1 VGGQVKLVT
10 PSAQQQKL
18 PTSGPAREALREKGQ
33 FWTPNWVAEAMVA
46 YCVADGEGSIFDPAV
61 GAGAF
66 FHAAEALGREQGREL
81 KLLGTELD
89 PQVLEQAMEGGLSP
103 RDLAQVEVRDFVLN
117 PPPSRFRAI
126 VGNPP
131 YIRHH
136 RLPQVTKD
144 RLKAL
149 GKQLVGESLD
159 GRAGLHVYFLLRAL
173 ELLAPGG
180 RLAFIVPADTCEG
193 VFARTLWRWVT
204 ENYCLEGVVTFAPDA
219 SPFPK
224 VDTNPVIL
232 LIKNTAPRA
241 GFYWARYVRAMNDG
255 LKLWAAAGLGGG
267 SFDGLQIHEREVAE
281 GVRSGLSRLPA
292 ETLSGGLTLADFAR
306 VMRGIA
312 TGANEFFFLTR
323 RRAEEIGIP
332 EEMLLPAVG
341 RTRDVPGECVMR
353 ETLLELEESG
363 RPTLLFAPEGRELDS
378 FPATVREYLLEG
390 QRAGLDQRPLIAQRR
405 PWYKMEVRRAPAF
418 LFAYLGRRRARF
430 IRNQAGVMPLTGFLC
445 VYPHRGDPVAVE
457 KLWKVLSHPRTVD
470 NLALVG
476 KSYGAGAIK
485 VEPRALERLP
495 LPNEVLAEV
504 GLDCARQPAL
514 YAL

>member
-1 VGGQVKLVT
+1 MTSRT
-10 PSAQQQKL
+10 PQQKL
-18 PTSGPAREALREKGQ
+18 PSSGPAREALREKGQ
-33 FWTPNWVAEAMVA
+33 FWTPPWVAEAMVA
-46 YCVADGEGSIFDPAV
+46 YCVAGGGDSVFDPAV

-66 FHAAEALGREQGREL
+66 FHAAKALGREQGREL
-81 KLLGTELD
+81 KLIGTELD
-89 PQVLEQAMEGGLSP
+89 PQALQQALEGGLSA
-103 RDLAQVEVRDFVLN
+103 RDLDCVEVRDFVLS
-117 PPPSRFRAI
+117 PPPSCFRAI

-136 RLPQVTKD
+136 RLPAATKD

-149 GKQLVGESLD
+149 GKRLVGESLD

-193 VFARTLWRWVT
+193 VFARALWRWVA
-204 ENYCLEGVVTFAPDA
+204 ENYCLEGVVTFAPEA
-219 SPFPK
+219 SPFPN

-232 LIKNTAPRA
+232 LIKNTAPRER
-241 GFYWARYVRAMNDG
+241 FYWARCTRAMADN
-255 LKLWAAAGLGGG
+255 LKSWMAGGLG
-267 SFDGLQIHEREVAE
+267 SSCCDGLQIHEREVAE
-281 GVRSGLSRLPA
+281 GVRSGLSRQPA
-292 ETLSGGLTLADFAR
+292 ETQSDGPTLADFAR

-323 RRAEEIGIP
+323 RRAQEIGIP

-341 RTRDVPGECVMR
+341 RTRDVPGECVTP
-353 ETLLELEESG
+353 ETLLELEVAG
-363 RPTLLFAPEGRELDS
+363 RPTLLFAPDGRELDS
-378 FPATVREYLLEG
+378 FSALVREYLLDG
-390 QRAGLDQRPLIAQRR
+390 HRAGLDQRPLIAQRR

-418 LFAYLGRRRARF
+418 LFAYLGRRHARF

-445 VYPHRGDPVAVE
+445 VYPHRSDPGAVE

-495 LPNEVLAEV
+495 LPEGVLAEV
-504 GLDCARQPAL
+504 GLDFVRQPAL

>member
-1 VGGQVKLVT
+1 MTSRT
-10 PSAQQQKL
+10 PQQKL
-18 PTSGPAREALREKGQ
+18 PSSGPAREALREKGQ
-33 FWTPNWVAEAMVA
+33 FWTPPWVAEAMAA
-46 YCVADGEGSIFDPAV
+46 YCVAGGGSVFDPAV

-66 FHAAEALGREQGREL
+66 FHAAKALGREQGREL

-89 PQVLEQAMEGGLSP
+89 PQSLEQALEGGLSA
-103 RDLAQVEVRDFVLN
+103 RDLDCVEVRDFVLS
-117 PPPSRFRAI
+117 PPPSCFRAI

-136 RLPQVTKD
+136 RLPPTTKHK
-144 RLKAL
+144 LKAL
-149 GKQLVGESLD
+149 GRELIGESLD

-193 VFARTLWRWVT
+193 VFARSLWRWVT
-204 ENYCLEGVVTFAPDA
+204 ENYCLEVVVTFAPDA
-219 SPFPK
+219 SPFPN

-232 LIKNTAPRA
+232 LIKNAAPRER
-241 GFYWARYVRAMNDG
+241 FYWARCVRAMTDD
-255 LKLWAAAGLGGG
+255 LKLWMAAGLGGV

-281 GVRSGLSRLPA
+281 GVRSGLSRRPA
-292 ETLSGGLTLADFAR
+292 ESHSDGPTLADFAR

-323 RRAEEIGIP
+323 CRAEELGIT

-341 RTRDVPGECVMR
+341 RTRDVPGEFVTQ
-353 ETLLELEESG
+353 ETLLNLEASG
-363 RPTLLFAPEGRELDS
+363 RPTLLFTPDGRELDL
-378 FPATVREYLLEG
+378 FPASVRDYLLDG

-418 LFAYLGRRRARF
+418 LFAYLGRRHARF

-445 VYPHRGDPVAVE
+445 VYPHRSEPAQVE
-457 KLWKVLSHPRTVD
+457 RLWRVLRHPQTVS

-495 LPNEVLAEV
+495 LSDTVLAEA
-504 GLDCARQPAL
+504 GLEPARQLAL
-514 YAL
+514 CWQ